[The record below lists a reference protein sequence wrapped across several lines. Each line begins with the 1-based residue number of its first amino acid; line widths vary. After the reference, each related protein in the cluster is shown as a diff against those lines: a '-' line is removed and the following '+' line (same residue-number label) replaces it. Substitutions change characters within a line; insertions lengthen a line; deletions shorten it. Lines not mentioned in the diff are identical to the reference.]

1 MVKGLDVFK
10 THFSAF
16 TDQYVLIGGTVTS
29 ELMRNAGLLFRT
41 TNDLDIVILVEALT
55 SEFIKAFWGFVNKGA
70 YQDKYQNQSEKKY
83 YRFKNPSND
92 RYPVCLELFSRI
104 PDFIPFEGDGRYTPI
119 TKDTGMS
126 PLSAL
131 LLDDEY
137 YSFIKD
143 ARINYD
149 GLSCISADHIIVLKA
164 KAWLNNTDRKNSG
177 EDVQSWDITKH
188 RSDIFRL
195 YQLLIPENG
204 LELPIS
210 IKKDFVSYLNE
221 LETHPELHM
230 KDYGIGSLTLT
241 DVLSGL
247 RRYYKI

>member
-41 TNDLDIVILVEALT
+41 TNDLDIVILVEALS
-55 SEFIKAFWGFVNKGA
+55 SEFIIAFWDFVNKGG
-70 YQDKYQNQSEKKY
+70 YQDKYQNKSEKKY
-83 YRFKNPSND
+83 YRFENPNND

-104 PDFIPFEGDGRYTPI
+104 PDFIPFEGDGRYSPI
-119 TKDTGMS
+119 TKGTEMS

-143 ARINYD
+143 ARINFD
-149 GLSCISADHIIVLKA
+149 GLSCISADRIIVLKA

-177 EDVQSWDITKH
+177 EDVQSWHITKH
-188 RSDIFRL
+188 RSDIFKL
-195 YQLLIPENG
+195 YQLLVPGNS

-210 IKKDFVSYLNE
+210 IKMDFASYLNE

-230 KDYGIGSLTLT
+230 KDYGLGSLTLT
-241 DVLSGL
+241 DVVSRL
-247 RRYYKI
+247 RTYYKM